1 MVTKHSGVKHKC
13 AYCDYTHY
21 YPSKIKTHES
31 HVHKKIARI
40 SGKKNMVCND
50 KQCPHFFT
58 KECKEIENHGRH
70 VCTKCEYTTKRTADL
85 KVHIQS
91 VHEGVVFSCEECH
104 YSDSNKRRLTKHIR
118 SVHEGVIF
126 SCDECQF
133 SSKEKRRLNQHIQ
146 AVHEGALLRCKICN
160 ASVKYLKSHI
170 FAQHKQQTVFSCEQC
185 KFSTKRKSNL
195 RRHLRTHSGEK
206 SNKCDQCDFASSEA
220 SDLRRHLKTHSG
232 KKSNKCNQCMFASSY
247 ASVLRTHLM
256 EKSTTNATTVALY
269 LLMQAL

>member
-1 MVTKHSGVKHKC
+1 MNYPSLSLSQESIEIAFAVKKNSAKKPSFKDKFSNGDDQKCEKCDYRTSKHEHMRQHMVTKHSGVKHKC

-21 YPSKIKTHES
+21 YPSTIKTHES
-31 HVHKKIARI
+31 QVHKKIARI
-40 SGKKNMVCND
+40 SGKENMVCND

-70 VCTKCEYTTKRTADL
+70 FCTKCEYTTKRTADL

-104 YSDSNKRRLTKHIR
+104 YSDLNKRRLTKHIR

-146 AVHEGALLRCKICN
+146 AVHEG
-160 ASVKYLKSHI
+160 
-170 FAQHKQQTVFSCEQC
+170 
-185 KFSTKRKSNL
+185 
-195 RRHLRTHSGEK
+195 EK
-206 SNKCDQCDFASSEA
+206 P
-220 SDLRRHLKTHSG
+220 
-232 KKSNKCNQCMFASSY
+232 NKCNQCDM
-247 ASVLRTHLM
+247 HPLM
-256 EKSTTNATTVALY
+256 PAL
-269 LLMQAL
+269 